1 MTENNTNKFSTWI
14 LWSPLKFAVISFCVM
29 ISTAFFYSLIAG
41 AIYNPSGIPQTP
53 LWILLA
59 IGFICSIAFQFK
71 KLPRDKMDRTSFIA
85 IHNTQTIVLSG
96 LFLISAYLISRH
108 AQQIMFTLLMMETRI
123 SATFLIVLGASLL
136 FYLYLIGLL
145 VANICAK
152 VRRIREFNI
161 PTWKIVCSMP
171 FGFSAL
177 WTPGYILDAN
187 ASKVPSYTPKSEL
200 LNRANNRIISTTTYT
215 IATFIAITLLSGFFF
230 GFNSVLLTFSLTL
243 IFGIW
248 AIQVGTKKFI
258 KSMPDKYSTSA
269 VIFNI
274 ALLIITIVF
283 FSLAP
288 ATTPDAQITIS
299 DTEITE
305 TITQ

>member
-1 MTENNTNKFSTWI
+1 MTEKNTNKFSTWT
-14 LWSPLKFAVISFCVM
+14 LWSPLKFAVLSFCVL

-41 AIYNPSGIPQTP
+41 TIYNPSNIPQTP
-53 LWILLA
+53 LWILLT

-71 KLPRDKMDRTSFIA
+71 TLPRDKMDRASFIA
-85 IHNTQTIVLSG
+85 IHNTQTIILSG
-96 LFLISAYLISRH
+96 LFLISAYLITRY
-108 AQQIMFTLLMMETRI
+108 AQQIMFSLMIMETRI
-123 SATFLIVLGASLL
+123 SATFLIALGASLL

-145 VANICAK
+145 IANICAK
-152 VRRIREFNI
+152 VRRIREFDI

-187 ASKVPSYTPKSEL
+187 ASKSQTYAPKSEL
-200 LNRANNRIISTTTYT
+200 LNRINNRIISTTTST

-258 KSMPDKYSTSA
+258 KNMPEKYSTSV

-305 TITQ
+305 TIPQ